1 MNTLS
6 AIEVLR
12 YIAAIIKNSPLTKVV
27 DVNGPAVAFL
37 GPGSSTQSRLR
48 IYPSGY
54 VRRHFARLV
63 SSAMSCVYG

>member
-37 GPGSSTQSRLR
+37 GPGSSTQSRLVY
-48 IYPSGY
+48 IQ
-54 VRRHFARLV
+54 VV
-63 SSAMSCVYG
+63 MSDGILPG